1 MLDLIKIGSFIS
13 NVRKEQ
19 GLTQKQLAERVGV
32 SDKAVSRW
40 ETGKGLPDTSIM
52 SDLCEA
58 LGININELLS
68 GERLDADTY
77 SGKAEKLMVDL
88 VRDAQKNR
96 NERKSIIIGL
106 LLGVVFLI
114 VGLLFIAF
122 VSGSSLVYYLDTPSF
137 IIVIAFQFILL
148 GAGGQMH
155 HFLCAFKLIFSKH
168 KEDLISEVEQCEY
181 AIKYAR
187 RAAIFGGILSS
198 IMGFVTV
205 FAIVFREAYD
215 VLGPNLA
222 VAVLSLFYGL
232 LISIILMP
240 IQGRLHKMY

>member
-88 VRDAQKNR
+88 VRDAQKSR
-96 NERKSIIIGL
+96 DERKSVIIGL
-106 LLGVVFLI
+106 FLGVVFLI

-155 HFLCAFKLIFSKH
+155 SFISAFKLVFSKH

-187 RAAIFGGILSS
+187 IAAILGGILSS

-222 VAVLSLFYGL
+222 VAVLSLFYGI

-240 IQGRLHKMY
+240 IQGRLHKMH

>member
-52 SDLCEA
+52 SDLCEV

-77 SGKAEKLMVDL
+77 SGKAEKIMVDL
-88 VRDAQKNR
+88 VRDAQKSR
-96 NERKSIIIGL
+96 NERKSVIIGL
-106 LLGVVFLI
+106 LLGVLFLI
-114 VGLLFIAF
+114 VGMLFIAF

-155 HFLCAFKLIFSKH
+155 NFISAFKLIFSKH
-168 KEDLISEVEQCEY
+168 KEDLLSEVEHCEY

-187 RAAIFGGILSS
+187 MAAILGGILSS

-222 VAVLSLFYGL
+222 VAVLSLFYGI

>member
-88 VRDAQKNR
+88 VRDAQKSR
-96 NERKSIIIGL
+96 NERKSVIIGL

-155 HFLCAFKLIFSKH
+155 HFLCAFKLISGKY
-168 KEDLISEVEQCEY
+168 KEDLLSEVEHCEY

-187 RAAIFGGILSS
+187 KAAILGGILSS

>member
-88 VRDAQKNR
+88 VRDVQENK
-96 NERKSIIIGL
+96 NERKAETVGMIVGIIL
-106 LLGVVFLI
+106 LL
-114 VGLLFIAF
+114 VGLFGIIA
-122 VSGSSLVYYLDTPSF
+122 VSKSQLVFFLDTPSF

-155 HFLCAFKLIFSKH
+155 NFISAFKLIFSKH

-187 RAAIFGGILSS
+187 IAAILGGILSS

-222 VAVLSLFYGL
+222 VAVLSLFYGI

-240 IQGRLHKMY
+240 IQGRLHKMH